1 MTRVVRTVLGD
12 IAANELGVTYAHEHL
27 IIDSPLVA
35 ERWPD
40 IHLPSVDDAVAELDL
55 CRNSGVRTVVDAM
68 PIGAGGDIVRLGE
81 ISRRAGIN
89 VVAATGLHTARYYE
103 DHPWSL
109 EGSTGQMA
117 AKFISDVDDG
127 YGRTDFRAGIIK
139 VATIGPRVD
148 ERERRLFRAA
158 AISSRA
164 TGAAILTHCEDGLG
178 GVEQVSLLLEL
189 GTPPDRVI
197 LSHTDKVTD
206 PGYHRELLASGVNVE
221 YDQSLRQAEDAV
233 PQTAT
238 LIARMCEEG
247 FGSHIM
253 LGTDGARRSLWA
265 SLGGSP
271 GLAWLATGF
280 VEILRE
286 HGVAESQIQA
296 MLVEN
301 PARVLPLAAS
311 T

>member
-12 IAANELGVTYAHEHL
+12 VAADELGVTYAHEHL

-35 ERWPD
+35 ERWPH
-40 IHLPSVDDAVAELDL
+40 IHLPSTDDAVAELDL
-55 CRNSGVRTVVDAM
+55 CSKAGLRTVVDAM

-89 VVAATGLHTARYYE
+89 VVAATGLHTAKYYGH
-103 DHPWSL
+103 HPWSL

-127 YGRTDFRAGIIK
+127 FGRTDFRAGIIK
-139 VATIGPRVD
+139 VATVGPKVD
-148 ERERRLFRAA
+148 EREKRLFRAA

-178 GVEQVSLLLEL
+178 GVEQVSLILEL

-221 YDQSLRQAEDAV
+221 YDQALRQADDAV
-233 PQTAT
+233 PQTAK
-238 LIARMCEEG
+238 LIAQMCEEG
-247 FGSHIM
+247 FESHIM

-265 SLGGSP
+265 TLGGSP

-280 VEILRE
+280 VGILRDR
-286 HGVAESQIQA
+286 GIAESQIQA